1 MPISD
6 DFRRFSALP
15 LYFTK
20 EHRKARFWRNSAALV
35 PLLSEFSRRSA
46 WFKMVYRA
54 HGAKLGVLRRFLV
67 QVYTCTSEGFRA
79 SRGVLW
85 FLLWAV
91 FSSSIPPVF
100 MLMIRLRRWRGSQ
113 TTGPVCSLIFQHV
126 RSFPS
131 YWLPSM
137 SGFFFLALSRAAD
150 RSRSRPHF
158 YGYAT
163 KEGTSEKKLCSSL
176 FSLMAAFIR

>member
-1 MPISD
+1 MP
-6 DFRRFSALP
+6 F
-15 LYFTK
+15 
-20 EHRKARFWRNSAALV
+20 
-35 PLLSEFSRRSA
+35 LSEFSRRFA

-67 QVYTCTSEGFRA
+67 QRYIYTSEGFHV

-85 FLLWAV
+85 LLLWAI
-91 FSSSIPPVF
+91 FSSSIPSVYI
-100 MLMIRLRRWRGSQ
+100 LRICLRRWRGSVSPMI
-113 TTGPVCSLIFQHV
+113 GPAFSHLPARWELPLVLDSVHV
-126 RSFPS
+126 R
-131 YWLPSM
+131 
-137 SGFFFLALSRAAD
+137 FFFLALSRAAD

-163 KEGTSEKKLCSSL
+163 KEGTSEKNLCSSF